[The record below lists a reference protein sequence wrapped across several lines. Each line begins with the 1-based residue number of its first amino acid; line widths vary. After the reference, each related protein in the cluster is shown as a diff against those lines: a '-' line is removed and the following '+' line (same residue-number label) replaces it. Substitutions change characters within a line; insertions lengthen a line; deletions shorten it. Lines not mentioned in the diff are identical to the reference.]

1 MRAVFEFDC
10 GRRFCSVAIAGAE
23 EAQYKSHQ
31 LILRECAQHNATV
44 LGDGQ
49 HEVQW
54 HNVDI
59 IAVPGR
65 SLHVLSS
72 VKIFQRFQRA
82 NLKVGHG

>member
-1 MRAVFEFDC
+1 
-10 GRRFCSVAIAGAE
+10 
-23 EAQYKSHQ
+23 
-31 LILRECAQHNATV
+31 LRERAQHNAAV

-59 IAVPGR
+59 VAVPGC
-65 SLHVLSS
+65 SLHLLGS